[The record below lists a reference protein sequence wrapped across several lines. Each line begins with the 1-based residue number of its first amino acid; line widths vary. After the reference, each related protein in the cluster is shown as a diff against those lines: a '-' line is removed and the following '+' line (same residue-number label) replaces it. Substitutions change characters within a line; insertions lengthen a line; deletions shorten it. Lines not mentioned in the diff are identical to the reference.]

1 MPHVTFIHGI
11 SNKPPAEILR
21 AAREAALADGGLDL
35 GAEGVTT
42 SLIYWADV
50 LYPAP
55 EASVTAFESVEEG
68 LGTAVTD
75 DDLSW
80 VDDLPD
86 PEREFVE
93 KLDARLGIEQGE
105 EPGPEAGEQPRGADD
120 PALEALPLP
129 WPLKCR
135 LMRVL
140 LRDVHHYLFNA
151 THSPRPGE
159 SYRVHE
165 HIRLLFI
172 DQLREDAGATEGA
185 HVVVSHSMGTVIAY
199 DCLKNVSGCPA
210 IDGFLT
216 VGSPLGLSEVHD
228 NFRPPYVRREAFP
241 SDRLSGR
248 WVNVSDRLDPVALDA
263 RLANDYQLGG
273 REVIIDRAVRN
284 EGRWRH
290 SSGKYFRQAEL
301 VGRLRELLAL

>member
-11 SNKPPAEILR
+11 SNKPASEILR
-21 AAREAALADGGLDL
+21 ASWEAALADGGLDL

-42 SLIYWADV
+42 SLVYWADV

-55 EASVTAFESVEEG
+55 EASATSFESVEEG
-68 LGTAVTD
+68 LGTAAAD

-80 VDDLPD
+80 TEDLPD
-86 PEREFVE
+86 RERAFVAE
-93 KLDARLGIEQGE
+93 LGTRLGIGRAEGTE
-105 EPGPEAGEQPRGADD
+105 ADAGNRPGGADE

-129 WPLKCR
+129 WPLKRR

-159 SYRVHE
+159 SYRVQE
-165 HIRLLFI
+165 HIRRLFI
-172 DQLREDAGATEGA
+172 DQLQEDAGATRGA

-199 DCLKNVSGCPA
+199 DCLKNVPDCPA
-210 IDGFLT
+210 IDGFMT

-241 SDRLSGR
+241 TERLPGR

-263 RLANDYQLGG
+263 RLANDYQQGG
-273 REVIIDRAVRN
+273 REVIMDRAVRN
-284 EGRWRH
+284 GGRWRH
-290 SSGKYFRQAEL
+290 SSGKYLRQDEL
-301 VGRLRELLAL
+301 VGRLRDLLAL